1 EAEGLESSETEEG
14 HEMFGVCE
22 EGEYDDEALDSV
34 QEEAEAEGEGLEGA
48 RAEHR
53 AAAGTA
59 GYQQAQRADR
69 RSDRRGGRRPGRRPM
84 RGRRHHEPRRLPAVS
99 DLLKERQEILG
110 QNAKKAIAKKGARL
124 TSDNAPPARV
134 LV

>member
-22 EGEYDDEALDSV
+22 EGEYDDEALDAV

-84 RGRRHHEPRRLPAVS
+84 RGRRHREPRRVAAV
-99 DLLKERQEILG
+99 DHLVERGPDAHRQE
-110 QNAKKAIAKKGARL
+110 AE
-124 TSDNAPPARV
+124 
-134 LV
+134 